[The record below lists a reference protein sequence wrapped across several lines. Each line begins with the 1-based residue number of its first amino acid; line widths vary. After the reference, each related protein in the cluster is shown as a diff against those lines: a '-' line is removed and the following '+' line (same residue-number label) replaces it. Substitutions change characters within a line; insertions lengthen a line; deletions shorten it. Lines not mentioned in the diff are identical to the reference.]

1 MKVLIING
9 NPDDQSFC
17 AALAENYRSGAEKKG
32 HETKLVHLSHLKF
45 DPVLKY
51 GYKKRTELEPDLLAL
66 REDITNSEHL
76 CFVFPTWWSTY
87 PALFKGFI
95 DRVFLPGFGF
105 KFKKGSPM
113 PEKYFKGKTARLLVT
128 MDGPAFYYK
137 YFLSKPGINSIKK
150 GLLEFC
156 GVKPVKYTIFASIK
170 STDEAKRKKMLS
182 DAEKLGNEL

>member
-9 NPDDQSFC
+9 NPDNNSFC
-17 AALAENYRSGAEKKG
+17 AALADSYRNGAEKKG
-32 HETKLVHLSHLKF
+32 HEVRLVHLSDLKF

-51 GYKKRTELEPDLLAL
+51 GYKKRQELEPDLI
-66 REDITNSEHL
+66 RIRKDIADSDHL

-95 DRVFLPGFGF
+95 DRIFLPGFGF
-105 KFKKGSPM
+105 KFKKGSPL
-113 PEKYFKGKTARLLVT
+113 PEKKFKGKTARILIT
-128 MDGPAFYYK
+128 MDGPAFFYK

-170 STDEAKRKKMLS
+170 STDEAKRKKML
-182 DAEKLGNEL
+182 DKADKLGNAL